1 MVIHNADKI
10 LFSKIYFAANNH
22 KESTLAQEEIQ
33 SLKPS
38 SSQESPQD
46 STKISIK
53 NKLTNDSKYQLVMFE
68 DSINGNKVQ
77 ALLSKENIQR
87 LQEKFDKSDF
97 YTRDDSILR
106 LNGKAESYV
115 SGWYG
120 EIAYNMGAFNA
131 DLNKDGKF
139 SPQENALIR
148 DDYNFLI
155 AEKSTIYGDSI
166 NIYGVESY
174 IAKLPTDQQTKTIDD
189 FLDELISKDID
200 LNGKV
205 TLKEDLESTEGS
217 LYTAIKNI
225 LDSQVNPLENLNP
238 TQEIKNPKQ
247 KVLEEISRQEAMT
260 LLAKIKQNGN
270 LESLSQKEKEALQK
284 YFSNEMQ
291 RIKQEKNDLETTNE
305 YLNEAI
311 QNFSEQIF
319 SKESLIF
326 ETKA

>member
-1 MVIHNADKI
+1 MLIHNADKI
-10 LFSKIYFAANNH
+10 LFRKIYFAANNY

-33 SLKPS
+33 SLKPN
-38 SSQESPQD
+38 QESPQD
-46 STKISIK
+46 STKISIR
-53 NKLTNDSKYQLVMFE
+53 NKLTNDSSYQLVMFE
-68 DSINGNKVQ
+68 DGISGDKVQ

-97 YTRDDSILR
+97 YTRNDGILR
-106 LNGKAESYV
+106 LSGKAESYV

-139 SPQENALIR
+139 SPQENALIK
-148 DDYNFLI
+148 DDYTFLT
-155 AEKSTIYGDSI
+155 AEKNTIYGDSI

-174 IAKLPTDQQTKTIDD
+174 IAKPPTNQQTKTLDD
-189 FLDELISKDID
+189 LLDELISADMD

-205 TLKEDLESTEGS
+205 TLKEHLKSTEGS
-217 LYTAIKNI
+217 LYTAIKEI
-225 LDSQVNPLENLNP
+225 LNSQVNPLENLNP
-238 TQEIKNPKQ
+238 TQEIKTPKQ
-247 KVLEEISRQEAMT
+247 RVLEEIAKQEAMA

-270 LESLSQKEKEALQK
+270 LESLSPKEKEALQK

-291 RIKQEKNDLETTNE
+291 RIKQEKNDLETTNKH
-305 YLNEAI
+305 LNEAI
-311 QNFSEQIF
+311 QNFSEQIL

>member
-1 MVIHNADKI
+1 MLIHNADKI
-10 LFSKIYFAANNH
+10 LFRKIYFAANNH
-22 KESTLAQEEIQ
+22 KESALAQEEIQ
-33 SLKPS
+33 NLKPN
-38 SSQESPQD
+38 QESPQD

-53 NKLTNDSKYQLVMFE
+53 NKLTNDSNYQLVMFE
-68 DSINGNKVQ
+68 DGISSDKVQ

-97 YTRDDSILR
+97 YTRDDGILR
-106 LNGKAESYV
+106 LSGKAESYV

-139 SPQENALIR
+139 SPQENALIK
-148 DDYNFLI
+148 DDYTFLA
-155 AEKSTIYGDSI
+155 AEKNTIYGDSI

-174 IAKLPTDQQTKTIDD
+174 IAKPPTNQQTKTLDD
-189 FLDELISKDID
+189 LLDGLISADMD

-205 TLKEDLESTEGS
+205 TLKEHLKNTEGS
-217 LYTAIKNI
+217 LYTAIKEI
-225 LDSQVNPLENLNP
+225 LNSQVNPLENLNP
-238 TQEIKNPKQ
+238 TQEIKTPKQ
-247 KVLEEISRQEAMT
+247 RVLEEISKQEAMA

-270 LESLSQKEKEALQK
+270 LESLSPKEKEALQK

-291 RIKQEKNDLETTNE
+291 RIKQEKNDLETTNKH
-305 YLNEAI
+305 LNEAI
-311 QNFSEQIF
+311 QNFSEQIL